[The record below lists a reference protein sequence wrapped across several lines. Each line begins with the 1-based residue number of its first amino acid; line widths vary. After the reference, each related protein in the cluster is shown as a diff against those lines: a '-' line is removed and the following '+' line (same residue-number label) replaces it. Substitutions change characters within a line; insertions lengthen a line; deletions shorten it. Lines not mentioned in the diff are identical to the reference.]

1 LLRHGY
7 AARRWGR
14 ALRRRDRREDDLVS
28 DLLGGEL
35 HLVAGTQL
43 RERRGILDRERHRHP
58 SHAGIWN
65 IAVLQRHRLRRQVDT
80 ADFAVDLLRGGD
92 REQRST
98 T

>member
-7 AARRWGR
+7 AARRRGR

-28 DLLGGEL
+28 DLRGGEL

-43 RERRGILDRERHRHP
+43 RERSGILDGERHRHR

-80 ADFAVDLLRGGD
+80 ADFAVDLRRGGD